1 MNLDVQAVP
10 TIHWMKK
17 LALLVM
23 LDVPLVI
30 QRVNVSKNVN
40 LLALIVLG
48 IQELA
53 WLVKT
58 VLI

>member
-1 MNLDVQAVP
+1 MNLDVQAVL

-23 LDVPLVI
+23 LDVPLVT
-30 QRVNVSKNVN
+30 QRVNAFKNVN